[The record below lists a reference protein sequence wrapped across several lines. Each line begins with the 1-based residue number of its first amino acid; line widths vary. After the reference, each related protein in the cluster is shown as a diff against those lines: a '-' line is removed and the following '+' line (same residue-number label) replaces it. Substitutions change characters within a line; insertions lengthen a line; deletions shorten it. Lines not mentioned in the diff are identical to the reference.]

1 MWIRTT
7 YIVTNLKDTS
17 QVARN
22 YPDKIRIQKGSKDM
36 ESTLNLSELE
46 TNEVVQLSERL
57 KNLEQEVFFFFFFFC
72 NM

>member
-22 YPDKIRIQKGSKDM
+22 YPDKMRIQKGSKDM
-36 ESTLNLSELE
+36 ESTLNLSE
-46 TNEVVQLSERL
+46 TNEIVQLSERL
-57 KNLEQEVFFFFFFFC
+57 KNLEQEKVFLC